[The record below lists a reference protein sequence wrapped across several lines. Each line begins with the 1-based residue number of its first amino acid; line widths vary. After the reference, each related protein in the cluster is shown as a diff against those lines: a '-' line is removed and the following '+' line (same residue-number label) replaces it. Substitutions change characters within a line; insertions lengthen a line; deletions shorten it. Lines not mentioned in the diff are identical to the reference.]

1 MTQHR
6 RLFRSKLIRRFGQIF
21 KSLGLKNIDLGDRY
35 PMVKKMGKPWYNER
49 GLWAMVV
56 ILETIDKRSI
66 MVEAN
71 SLNLMSKAGNL
82 WN

>member
-6 RLFRSKLIRRFGQIF
+6 RFFRSKLIRRFGQIF

-49 GLWAMVV
+49 GLWAKVV
-56 ILETIDKRSI
+56 IWETIDKHSI

>member
-6 RLFRSKLIRRFGQIF
+6 RFFRSLIRRFGQIF
-21 KSLGLKNIDLGDRY
+21 KSLGLKNNDLGDRY

-49 GLWAMVV
+49 GLWAKVV
-56 ILETIDKRSI
+56 IWETIDKHSI